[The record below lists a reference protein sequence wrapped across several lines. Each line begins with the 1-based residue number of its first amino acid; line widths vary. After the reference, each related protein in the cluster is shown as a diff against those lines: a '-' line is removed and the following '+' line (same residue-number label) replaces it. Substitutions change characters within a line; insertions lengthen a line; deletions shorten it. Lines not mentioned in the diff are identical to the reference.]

1 MPPRDP
7 ATDPTRM
14 HEPMST
20 ETPPHE
26 PETTGPATHLAGD
39 FLKVMRFYSRLPAP
53 RFAFE
58 SEPHALPDF
67 SRAAWAIPLVGT
79 IIGAVGAGI
88 GLLAYLA
95 GLSTLIAAVLTVATL
110 VVVTGAFH
118 EDGLA
123 DTCDGL
129 WGGATPERR
138 LEIMKDSRIGTFGAA
153 GLTLSLA
160 LRVFALT
167 EMFRLIGPYALLLVI
182 GVAAASRP
190 LALIPVLILPP
201 ARSEGLAAG
210 VPLPGPATLAVSIGL
225 GLAILAA
232 SVWRNDMLAP
242 TATGLIALIGVMAA
256 LVRIADRKIGGHTGD
271 ILGAAQQAAEITLLM
286 TFSAALNWSGP
297 V

>member
-232 SVWRNDMLAP
+232 SAWRNDMLAP